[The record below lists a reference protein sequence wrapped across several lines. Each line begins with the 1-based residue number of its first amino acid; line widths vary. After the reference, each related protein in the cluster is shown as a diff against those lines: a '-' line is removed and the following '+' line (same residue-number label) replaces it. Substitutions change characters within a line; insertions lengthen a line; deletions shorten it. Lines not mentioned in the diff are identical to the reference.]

1 MERGVGGG
9 RENPWEI
16 LGNSG
21 WGGGVWARTGSGWR
35 LLLQLGRASSVP
47 AGNAS
52 TALQW
57 QLAYGGWIGYDWGL
71 KSLSRLGTCCCCFS
85 CCPPSKCHSGEIL
98 PTWDAGAMRCGDG
111 PPRVAVS
118 GV

>member
-21 WGGGVWARTGSGWR
+21 WGGEVWARTGSGWR

-71 KSLSRLGTCCCCFS
+71 SHYLDWGL
-85 CCPPSKCHSGEIL
+85 
-98 PTWDAGAMRCGDG
+98 AA
-111 PPRVAVS
+111 AVS
-118 GV
+118 PAARRRSATVVRFSQRGMPVRCDAVMARQGWQ